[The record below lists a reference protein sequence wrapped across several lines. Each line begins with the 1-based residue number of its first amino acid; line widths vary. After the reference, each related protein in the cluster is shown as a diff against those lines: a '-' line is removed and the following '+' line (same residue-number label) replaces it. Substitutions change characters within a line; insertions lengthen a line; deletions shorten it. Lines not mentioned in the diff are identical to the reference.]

1 MEIKQRPQGQHIF
14 LELWENNELLGTLDY
29 IPVPPEIQIIDL
41 VIQEQYRQQGYA
53 TKLLQELLYL
63 ARTSGCSKI
72 FLEVRVSNLAA
83 RNLYNKFDF
92 VETGQRKAYYQEPTE
107 DAVLMERSLTA

>member
-14 LELWENNELLGTLDY
+14 LELWDNNELLGTLDY

-41 VIQEQYRQQGYA
+41 IVHEQYRQQGYG

-72 FLEVRVSNLAA
+72 FLEVRVSNLAG

-92 VETGQRKAYYQEPTE
+92 VETGQRKDYYRDPVET
-107 DAVLMERSLTA
+107 AVLMTRSIA